1 MHVRARVCVYV
12 CVHLCTCAY
21 SDEAHLRRGVNT
33 MQCMRATAGSKDG
46 ADSANEKK
54 AGADACPDPGG
65 RDGPLPS
72 RGRSWGFCGW

>member
-1 MHVRARVCVYV
+1 
-12 CVHLCTCAY
+12 
-21 SDEAHLRRGVNT
+21 

-54 AGADACPDPGG
+54 AGADGCPDPGG